1 MTKIN
6 RRLFLLST
14 IPIPLYPAA
23 PLAVLSAE
31 EARVVEALCDQII
44 PADDAAGAK
53 QAGVL
58 YYIDRQLS
66 GPLERFTAVYK
77 TGIPAFQ
84 DACRQQT
91 GSAFADLAFA
101 KQTAFLR
108 YAETERKDL
117 APFVEAVIDHTM
129 QGFYGSPEHGGN
141 RDEASWKMLEITDVM
156 GGHRH

>member
-31 EARVVEALCDQII
+31 EARVVESLCDQIV
-44 PADDAAGAK
+44 PADDAPGAR

-58 YYIDRQLS
+58 YYIDRQLA
-66 GPLERFTAVYK
+66 GPLGRFTPVYK
-77 TGIPAFQ
+77 TGIPAFRN
-84 DACRQQT
+84 ACRKQT
-91 GSAFADLAFA
+91 GADFADLPFA
-101 KQTAFLR
+101 KQTDFLR

-117 APFVEAVIDHTM
+117 APFVETVIDHTM
-129 QGFYGSPEHGGN
+129 QGFYGSPDHGGN

-156 GGHRH
+156 GGHQH